1 MIKIN
6 KNKNKG
12 ISLIVLL
19 ITIAVMLI
27 LLTVIVISVDNVSNN
42 SKLSAFATD
51 LSTIEDLTSTY
62 YMQNNSF
69 PVKTENG
76 KEIKDMIM
84 TQGDLLN
91 KVGNENKDK
100 FIEELQLNNDYNDES
115 DDLGE
120 YYPID
125 LSKLDVGSSKRGIAK
140 DGDSQDIYV
149 VSYPSMNIY
158 YIKGVK
164 AKKDIYFSLS
174 SKLTNRVKL
183 NKDMAYK
190 SDSTTSIQSIEGLTV
205 KKMTKSWTN
214 SMGIYVQANLNKDE
228 DIYLEATNVEKKKL
242 ITNEGNNEFSFNDL
256 SEVNGFTLDE
266 SNTFKNSVQS
276 SKKIIFTK
284 QKGTDVLG
292 KIEVD
297 MSNYETDL
305 PTYSINPLNIVY
317 SEEYN
322 MIPFKVGDSTSG
334 IKEVRYE
341 YLTKYDSKGNL
352 QNYYSNI
359 SEYNEEYL
367 KSKGKRAIA
376 DKDGNIAL
384 KVDKDIQGIQLIV
397 IDKAGNVLSQNSNN
411 DILTIGLYN
420 EPDDIYIGFDTKIN
434 IDKLFSYSLVILSN
448 KNISRYSYE
457 FFNDNM
463 NSINNILVWFNG
475 SEIKTYYRDNKLTD
489 HEIVKYVSITV
500 VNSDSKEAKRLFKID
515 EKDTL
520 ELGKIVDE
528 NITFDLQ
535 DTGTYYNPII
545 PKGFAPINDGDAK
558 WGTATG
564 WTKGLVIKDEKGNEF
579 VWVPVTK
586 GTYVKDFNFQ
596 SYYGANENNTIDDT
610 LPNGITDETVD
621 IEKYGGFYIARYEAG
636 IPEGDTSTNDKT
648 GIPVSKKG
656 AIVWTDLSY
665 ANAKASA
672 ESMYNTESVQSGL
685 LTGKSWDTTCHFIED
700 YIITLNENSSLED
713 STYYG
718 NFINSTF
725 TYINSSGENTTKQSE
740 SCLKIPAGSTE
751 YTNTKN
757 IYDLAGNVYEFTSEL
772 YSTNCICRGS
782 SYEFS
787 GDDVA
792 VSFRGGLNM
801 SDAIDN
807 VGFRVRLYIK

>member
-12 ISLIVLL
+12 ISLMVLL

-51 LSTIEDLTSTY
+51 LSTIEDLTNTY

-69 PVKTENG
+69 PVKTESG
-76 KEIKDMIM
+76 KEINDMIM

-91 KVGNENKDK
+91 KVGNENKTK

-125 LSKLDVGSSKRGIAK
+125 LSKLDIDSSKRGIAK
-140 DGDSQDIYV
+140 DGDTQDIYV

-256 SEVNGFTLDE
+256 SEVNGFTSEE
-266 SNTFKNSVQS
+266 SNTFKNSTQS

-322 MIPFKVGDSTSG
+322 MVSFKVGDSTSG
-334 IKEVRYE
+334 VKEVRYE
-341 YLTKYDSKGNL
+341 YLNKYNEKGDL

-359 SEYNEEYL
+359 SEYDEEYL
-367 KSKGKRAIA
+367 KSKGKKAIA

-384 KVDKDIQGIQLIV
+384 KIDKDIQGIQLIV
-397 IDKAGNVLSQNSNN
+397 IDKAGNILSRNNSEEALKIGIYNESN
-411 DILTIGLYN
+411 DMYIGLN
-420 EPDDIYIGFDTKIN
+420 LKENTEKT
-434 IDKLFSYSLVILSN
+434 LSYSIILVN
-448 KNISRYSYE
+448 KNGISNLEIQTSSDGINYS
-457 FFNDNM
+457 DPKV
-463 NSINNILVWFNG
+463 IN
-475 SEIKTYYRDNKLTD
+475 
-489 HEIVKYVSITV
+489 
-500 VNSDSKEAKRLFKID
+500 VNSTASENIKIVSD
-515 EKDTL
+515 KQENLGKVSFLKVTAIDNSTL
-520 ELGKIVDE
+520 EKTQSTRIFKLSDKSTLEIGKITE
-528 NITFDLQ
+528 ESKTFNLKSQ
-535 DTGTYYNPII
+535 GTYYNPII
-545 PKGFAPINDGDAK
+545 PKGFAPINEGDAI
-558 WGTATG
+558 WGSADG
-564 WTKGLVIKDEKGNEF
+564 WTNGLVIQDENENQF
-579 VWVPVTK
+579 VWIPATED
-586 GTYVKDFNFQ
+586 TYVKDLKFPKHCTPT
-596 SYYGANENNTIDDT
+596 GDD
-610 LPNGITDETVD
+610 LPSGITDETADVK
-621 IEKYGGFYIARYEAG
+621 KYGGFYIGRYEAG
-636 IPEGDTSTNDKT
+636 IPTGDTAPSNKT
-648 GIPVSKKG
+648 GKPVSKQG
-656 AIVWTDLSY
+656 AKVWTNITYD
-665 ANAKASA
+665 NAKASA
-672 ESMYNTESVQSGL
+672 ESMISNDYVQTGL
-685 LTGKSWDTTCHFIED
+685 LTGKAWDRTCHWIED
-700 YIITLNENSSLED
+700 YIKNLNANSTLED
-713 STYYG
+713 SRYYG
-718 NFINSTF
+718 N
-725 TYINSSGENTTKQSE
+725 
-740 SCLKIPAGSTE
+740 
-751 YTNTKN
+751 YTNSQSPANVTGYGSKQVAGFSDKWSVKN
-757 IYDLAGNVYEFTSEL
+757 IYDLAGNVWEWTSEAS
-772 YSTNCICRGS
+772 STNRII
-782 SYEFS
+782 
-787 GDDVA
+787 
-792 VSFRGGLNM
+792 RGGSCYDYGGGSPVSCRSDGDPSETLN
-801 SDAIDN
+801 I
-807 VGFRVRLYIK
+807 VGFRSRLYIK

>member
-12 ISLIVLL
+12 ISLMVLL

-51 LSTIEDLTSTY
+51 LSTIEDLTNTY

-69 PVKTENG
+69 PVKTESG
-76 KEIKDMIM
+76 KEINDMIM

-91 KVGNENKDK
+91 KVGNENKDN

-125 LSKLDVGSSKRGIAK
+125 LSKLDIGSSKRGIAK
-140 DGDSQDIYV
+140 DGDTQDIYV

-256 SEVNGFTLDE
+256 SEVNGFTSDE
-266 SNTFKNSVQS
+266 SNTFKNSAQS

-322 MIPFKVGDSTSG
+322 MISFKVGDSTSG
-334 IKEVRYE
+334 VKEVRYE
-341 YLTKYDSKGNL
+341 YLTKYNEKGDL

-359 SEYNEEYL
+359 SEYDEEYL
-367 KSKGKRAIA
+367 KSKGKKAIA

-384 KVDKDIQGIQLIV
+384 KIDKDIQGIQLIV
-397 IDKAGNVLSQNSNN
+397 IDKAGNILSRNNSEEA
-411 DILTIGLYN
+411 LKIGLYN
-420 EPDDIYIGFDTKIN
+420 ESNDMYIGLNLKENTEKT
-434 IDKLFSYSLVILSN
+434 LSYSIILVN
-448 KNISRYSYE
+448 KNGISNLEIQTSSDGINYS
-457 FFNDNM
+457 DPKV
-463 NSINNILVWFNG
+463 IN
-475 SEIKTYYRDNKLTD
+475 
-489 HEIVKYVSITV
+489 
-500 VNSDSKEAKRLFKID
+500 VNSTASENIKIVSDKQENLGKVKLLKITAIDNSTTKNKNTRIFKLDSKNNLDI
-515 EKDTL
+515 
-520 ELGKIVDE
+520 GKITDE
-528 NITFDLQ
+528 SKTFNQ
-535 DTGTYYNPII
+535 KTTGTYYNPIV
-545 PKGFAPINDGDAK
+545 PAGFAPINEDDAIWGSSDG
-558 WGTATG
+558 WNN
-564 WTKGLVIKDEKGNEF
+564 GLVIKDENGNEF
-579 VWVPVTK
+579 VWIPVESSNDEEFENK
-586 GTYVKDFNFQ
+586 FITYPFNLSQEEFKNYFETTDQEFSEMKASVKKN
-596 SYYGANENNTIDDT
+596 
-610 LPNGITDETVD
+610 
-621 IEKYGGFYIARYEAG
+621 GGFYIARYEMKKESSSDIIMSKSNL
-636 IPEGDTSTNDKT
+636 IPQGSLNFDK
-648 GIPVSKKG
+648 VKSL
-656 AIVWTDLSY
+656 AR
-665 ANAKASA
+665 
-672 ESMYNTESVQSGL
+672 SMYPNLNRISDFGLSGDLTNNTGVISTLMYGRQ
-685 LTGKSWDTTCHFIED
+685 WDATLKFIEKD
-700 YIITLNENSSLED
+700 YPDYPLSSNGNYNSRTVSHTGSD
-713 STYYG
+713 I
-718 NFINSTF
+718 NF
-725 TYINSSGENTTKQSE
+725 KV
-740 SCLKIPAGSTE
+740 
-751 YTNTKN
+751 KN
-757 IYDLAGNVYEFTSEL
+757 ICEMAGNLSEWTMEL
-772 YSTNCICRGS
+772 N
-782 SYEFS
+782 
-787 GDDVA
+787 GDYPVL
-792 VSFRGGLNM
+792 RGGSFLTD
-801 SDAIDN
+801 SDKGCASLREYNIN
-807 VGFRVRLYIK
+807 PGYIYQCGFRVALYINN

>member
-19 ITIAVMLI
+19 VTIAVMLI

-69 PVKTENG
+69 PVKTESG
-76 KEIKDMIM
+76 KEINDMIM
-84 TQGDLLN
+84 TQRDLLN
-91 KVGNENKDK
+91 KVGNENKDN

-125 LSKLDVGSSKRGIAK
+125 LSKLDIGSSKRGIAK
-140 DGDSQDIYV
+140 DGDTQDIYV

-256 SEVNGFTLDE
+256 SEVNGFTLEE
-266 SNTFKNSVQS
+266 SNTFKNSDQS

-292 KIEVD
+292 KIEID

-322 MIPFKVGDSTSG
+322 MVSFKVGDSTSG
-334 IKEVRYE
+334 VKEVRYE
-341 YLTKYDSKGNL
+341 YLNKYNEKGDL

-359 SEYNEEYL
+359 SEYDEEYL
-367 KSKGKRAIA
+367 KLKGKKAIA

-384 KVDKDIQGIQLIV
+384 KIDKDIQGIQLIV
-397 IDKAGNVLSQNSNN
+397 IDKAGNVLSRNNSEEA
-411 DILTIGLYN
+411 LKIGLYN
-420 EPDDIYIGFDTKIN
+420 ESNDMYIGLNLKENTEKT
-434 IDKLFSYSLVILSN
+434 LSYSIILVN
-448 KNISRYSYE
+448 KNGISNLEIQTSSDGINYS
-457 FFNDNM
+457 DPKV
-463 NSINNILVWFNG
+463 IN
-475 SEIKTYYRDNKLTD
+475 
-489 HEIVKYVSITV
+489 
-500 VNSDSKEAKRLFKID
+500 VNSSATENIKIISDKQENLGKVKSLKITAIDNSTTKNKNTRIFKLDSKNNLDI
-515 EKDTL
+515 
-520 ELGKIVDE
+520 GKITDE
-528 NITFDLQ
+528 SKTFNQ
-535 DTGTYYNPII
+535 KTTGTYYNPIV
-545 PKGFAPINDGDAK
+545 PKGFAPINEDDAIWGSSDG
-558 WGTATG
+558 WNN
-564 WTKGLVIKDEKGNEF
+564 GLVIKDEKGNEF
-579 VWVPVTK
+579 VWIPVESSNDEEFENK
-586 GTYVKDFNFQ
+586 FITYPFNLSQEEFKNYFETTDQEFSEMKASVKKN
-596 SYYGANENNTIDDT
+596 
-610 LPNGITDETVD
+610 
-621 IEKYGGFYIARYEAG
+621 GGFYIARYEMTKESSSD
-636 IPEGDTSTNDKT
+636 I
-648 GIPVSKKG
+648 IMSKSNITPLNSLNFDQVKSL
-656 AIVWTDLSY
+656 AR
-665 ANAKASA
+665 
-672 ESMYNTESVQSGL
+672 SMYPNLNRISDFGLSSDLTNNTGVISTLMYGRQ
-685 LTGKSWDTTCHFIED
+685 WDATLKFIEKD
-700 YIITLNENSSLED
+700 YPDYPLSSNEIYNSNTVYPTGYD
-713 STYYG
+713 I
-718 NFINSTF
+718 NF
-725 TYINSSGENTTKQSE
+725 KV
-740 SCLKIPAGSTE
+740 
-751 YTNTKN
+751 KN
-757 IYDLAGNVYEFTSEL
+757 ICEMAGNLSEWTMEL
-772 YSTNCICRGS
+772 N
-782 SYEFS
+782 
-787 GDDVA
+787 GDYPVL
-792 VSFRGGLNM
+792 RGGSFLTN
-801 SDAIDN
+801 SANGCASLREYNIN
-807 VGFRVRLYIK
+807 PGYIYQCGFRVALYINN

>member
-12 ISLIVLL
+12 ISLMVLL

-51 LSTIEDLTSTY
+51 LSTIEDLTNTY

-69 PVKTENG
+69 PVKTESG
-76 KEIKDMIM
+76 KEINDMIM

-91 KVGNENKDK
+91 KVGIENKTK
-100 FIEELQLNNDYNDES
+100 FIEELKLNNDYNDES

-125 LSKLDVGSSKRGIAK
+125 LSKLDIDSSKRGIAK
-140 DGDSQDIYV
+140 DGDTQDIYV

-256 SEVNGFTLDE
+256 SEVNGFTLEE
-266 SNTFKNSVQS
+266 SNTFKNSTQS

-322 MIPFKVGDSTSG
+322 MISFKVGDSTSG
-334 IKEVRYE
+334 VKEVRYE
-341 YLTKYDSKGNL
+341 YLTKYNEKGDL

-359 SEYNEEYL
+359 SEYDEEYL
-367 KSKGKRAIA
+367 KSKGKKAIA

-384 KVDKDIQGIQLIV
+384 KIDKDIQGIQLIV
-397 IDKAGNVLSQNSNN
+397 IDKAGNILSRNNSEEA
-411 DILTIGLYN
+411 LKIGLYN
-420 EPDDIYIGFDTKIN
+420 ESNDMYIGLNLKENTEKT
-434 IDKLFSYSLVILSN
+434 LSYSIILVN
-448 KNISRYSYE
+448 KNGISNLEIQTSSDGINYS
-457 FFNDNM
+457 DPKV
-463 NSINNILVWFNG
+463 IN
-475 SEIKTYYRDNKLTD
+475 
-489 HEIVKYVSITV
+489 
-500 VNSDSKEAKRLFKID
+500 VNSTASENIKIVSDKQENLGKVKLLKITAIDNSTTKNKNTRIFKLDSKNNLDI
-515 EKDTL
+515 
-520 ELGKIVDE
+520 GKITDE
-528 NITFDLQ
+528 SKTFNQ
-535 DTGTYYNPII
+535 KTTGTYYNPIV
-545 PKGFAPINDGDAK
+545 PKGFAPINEDDAIWGSSDG
-558 WGTATG
+558 WNN
-564 WTKGLVIKDEKGNEF
+564 GLVIKDENGNEF
-579 VWVPVTK
+579 VWIPVESSNDEEFENK
-586 GTYVKDFNFQ
+586 FITYPFNLSQEEFKNYFETTDQEFSEMKASVKKN
-596 SYYGANENNTIDDT
+596 
-610 LPNGITDETVD
+610 
-621 IEKYGGFYIARYEAG
+621 GGFYIARYEMTK
-636 IPEGDTSTNDKT
+636 ENNTNN
-648 GIPVSKKG
+648 ILSK
-656 AIVWTDLSY
+656 
-665 ANAKASA
+665 ANQVPLA
-672 ESMYNTESVQSGL
+672 ESSNSAKVLSRSMYPNVSRISDFGLSSDLTNNTGVISTLMYGRQ
-685 LTGKSWDTTCHFIED
+685 WDAALKFIEKD
-700 YIITLNENSSLED
+700 YPDYPLSSNGNYNSNTVSHTGSD
-713 STYYG
+713 I
-718 NFINSTF
+718 NF
-725 TYINSSGENTTKQSE
+725 KV
-740 SCLKIPAGSTE
+740 
-751 YTNTKN
+751 KN
-757 IYDLAGNVYEFTSEL
+757 ICEMAGNLSEWTMEL
-772 YSTNCICRGS
+772 N
-782 SYEFS
+782 
-787 GDDVA
+787 GDYPVL
-792 VSFRGGLNM
+792 RGGSFLTN
-801 SDAIDN
+801 SADGCASLREYNIN
-807 VGFRVRLYIK
+807 PSYIYQCGFRVALYINN

>member
-19 ITIAVMLI
+19 VTIAVMLI

-69 PVKTENG
+69 PVKTESG
-76 KEIKDMIM
+76 KEINDMIM
-84 TQGDLLN
+84 TQRDLLN
-91 KVGNENKDK
+91 KVGNENKDN

-125 LSKLDVGSSKRGIAK
+125 LSKLDIGSSKRGIAK
-140 DGDSQDIYV
+140 DGDTQDIYV

-256 SEVNGFTLDE
+256 SEVNGFTLEE
-266 SNTFKNSVQS
+266 SNTFKNSTQS

-292 KIEVD
+292 KIEID

-322 MIPFKVGDSTSG
+322 MVSFKVGDSTSG
-334 IKEVRYE
+334 VKEVRYE
-341 YLTKYDSKGNL
+341 YLNKYNEKGDL

-359 SEYNEEYL
+359 SEYDEEYL
-367 KSKGKRAIA
+367 KLKGKKAIA

-384 KVDKDIQGIQLIV
+384 KIDKDIQGIQLIV
-397 IDKAGNVLSQNSNN
+397 IDKAGNVLSRNNSEEA
-411 DILTIGLYN
+411 LKIGLYN
-420 EPDDIYIGFDTKIN
+420 ESDDMYIGLNLKENTEKT
-434 IDKLFSYSLVILSN
+434 LSYSIILVN
-448 KNISRYSYE
+448 KNGISNLEIQTSSDGINYS
-457 FFNDNM
+457 DPKV
-463 NSINNILVWFNG
+463 IN
-475 SEIKTYYRDNKLTD
+475 
-489 HEIVKYVSITV
+489 
-500 VNSDSKEAKRLFKID
+500 VNSSATENIKIISDKQENLGKVKSLKITAIDNSTTKNKNTRIFKLDSKNNLDI
-515 EKDTL
+515 
-520 ELGKIVDE
+520 GKITDE
-528 NITFDLQ
+528 SKTFNQ
-535 DTGTYYNPII
+535 KTTGTYYNPIV
-545 PKGFAPINDGDAK
+545 PKGFAPINEDDAIWGSSDG
-558 WGTATG
+558 WNN
-564 WTKGLVIKDEKGNEF
+564 GLVIKDENGNEF
-579 VWVPVTK
+579 VWIPVESSNDEEFENK
-586 GTYVKDFNFQ
+586 FITYPFNLSQEEFKNYFETTDQEFSEMKASVKKN
-596 SYYGANENNTIDDT
+596 
-610 LPNGITDETVD
+610 
-621 IEKYGGFYIARYEAG
+621 GGFYIARYEMTKESSSDIIMSKSNI
-636 IPEGDTSTNDKT
+636 IPLNSLNFDQVKSL
-648 GIPVSKKG
+648 
-656 AIVWTDLSY
+656 AR
-665 ANAKASA
+665 
-672 ESMYNTESVQSGL
+672 SMYPNLNRISDFGLSSDLTNNTGVISTLMYGRQ
-685 LTGKSWDTTCHFIED
+685 WDATLKFIEKD
-700 YIITLNENSSLED
+700 YPDYPLSSNEIYNSNTVSPTGSD
-713 STYYG
+713 I
-718 NFINSTF
+718 NF
-725 TYINSSGENTTKQSE
+725 KV
-740 SCLKIPAGSTE
+740 
-751 YTNTKN
+751 KN
-757 IYDLAGNVYEFTSEL
+757 ICEMAGNLSEWTMEL
-772 YSTNCICRGS
+772 N
-782 SYEFS
+782 
-787 GDDVA
+787 GDYPVL
-792 VSFRGGLNM
+792 RGGSFLTNFADGCA
-801 SDAIDN
+801 SLREYNIN
-807 VGFRVRLYIK
+807 PGYIYQCGFRVALYINN